1 MIREGC
7 VGRVVWGG
15 GGWLVRVVDRSEKG
29 KGIKNLVD
37 KLTAKKNSSKLF
49 KFSSDW
55 SRLDL
60 NPVIE
65 E

>member
-1 MIREGC
+1 MVREGC

-37 KLTAKKNSSKLF
+37 KLTTKK
-49 KFSSDW
+49 KFIQI
-55 SRLDL
+55 
-60 NPVIE
+60 VQI
-65 E
+65 